1 MMDIASANNRL
12 TQRDE
17 PRSKR
22 RHKRHSE
29 AGFSLLELVI
39 VLVLIAVVSGMA
51 IMNFASAKRLQ
62 STDDQAIRLM
72 DFMRDASI
80 QALSKRRTFRL
91 EIDVTDKEL
100 KLIDENGVGTNDD
113 RLARWSPFDIT
124 GVVRV
129 DSSLVPSG
137 VTTTGLPANYNA
149 ALFGTDTLGHWKN
162 NTRVT
167 GHSVWSVR
175 FRSDGSLVSN
185 ANAVS
190 SATLYLWPAKDGT
203 TPNTPLTKSL
213 VRAITLF
220 GPTGSIKYWK
230 YDGTKFNAG

>member
-1 MMDIASANNRL
+1 MYSVNHSNKATCPRLKKPVRASRA
-12 TQRDE
+12 
-17 PRSKR
+17 
-22 RHKRHSE
+22 
-29 AGFSLLELVI
+29 AGFTLMELVI
-39 VLVLIAVVSGMA
+39 VLVIIGVMGGIA

-72 DFMRDASI
+72 DFMRDAGI

-100 KLIDENGVGTNDD
+100 KLIDENGAGTTDD
-113 RLARWSPFDIT
+113 RLARWTPFDIT
-124 GVVRV
+124 GIVKV
-129 DSSLVPSG
+129 DSSTIPTG
-137 VTTTGLPANYNA
+137 VTATGLPANHNA

-162 NTRVT
+162 NTRIT

-185 ANAVS
+185 AGAVS

-230 YDGTKFNAG
+230 YDGTKFNGG